1 MLSQTQGSERL
12 PSFYERKKSPSRQLT
27 VRTLEERKRK
37 QIYKQIHNVRKWLKS
52 ENQETRAEEY
62 EHILQTYRFQ
72 YPISL

>member
-1 MLSQTQGSERL
+1 MRE
-12 PSFYERKKSPSRQLT
+12 KKSPSRQLT